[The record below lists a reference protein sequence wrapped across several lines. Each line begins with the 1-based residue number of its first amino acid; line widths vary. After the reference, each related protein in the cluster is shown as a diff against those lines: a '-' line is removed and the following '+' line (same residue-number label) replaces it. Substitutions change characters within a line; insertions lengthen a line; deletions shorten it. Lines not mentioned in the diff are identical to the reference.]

1 MSNNL
6 MNTYDRYQISFK
18 RGQGAWLE
26 DFDGNKY
33 LDFASGIAVNI
44 LGHNHQRL
52 NNALKERAD
61 DLWHVSNLYK
71 IPEQEEL
78 SKRLCNIS
86 FADKAFFCNS
96 GAEAV
101 EGAIKV
107 ARRYHFSKGNKK
119 RNDIITFEGS
129 FHGRTLG
136 TLAAS
141 ANNKHIEGFGPMP
154 EGFVSIPF
162 GDHELLKNNI
172 SSSTA
177 AILVEPIQGE
187 GGIRVIPQ
195 ECLRGIRVLCDEN
208 DILMV
213 VDEVQSGLYRTGKA
227 FAYEWSSIT
236 PDIMALAKGLGGGF
250 PIGAVLSTKEAAEGM
265 ISGSHGSTFG
275 GNPLACS
282 IANEVLK
289 IFEDE
294 KISENIADKSNK
306 LVSGLEEL
314 IKKHKNKIKDV
325 RGKGLMLGIE
335 CYIENSVVTK
345 KSLEAGLLLVNAGEN
360 VVRIMPPLN
369 ITDEDIDEF
378 FLRFN
383 KVLESLEN

>member
-1 MSNNL
+1 

-52 NNALKERAD
+52 NKALKERVD
-61 DLWHVSNLYK
+61 GLWHVSNLYK

-107 ARRYHFSKGNKK
+107 ARRYHFNKGNKK

-187 GGIRVIPQ
+187 GGIRVIPKD
-195 ECLRGIRVLCDEN
+195 CLRGIRVLCDEN

-250 PIGAVLSTKEAAEGM
+250 PIGAVLSTKKAAEGM

-294 KISENIADKSNK
+294 KISENITDKSNK

-314 IKKHKNKIKDV
+314 IKRHKNKIKDV

-369 ITDEDIDEF
+369 ITEEDIDEF

-383 KVLESLEN
+383 NALESLEN

>member
-1 MSNNL
+1 
-6 MNTYDRYQISFK
+6 MNTYDRYQVSFK

-52 NNALKERAD
+52 NNALKERVD
-61 DLWHVSNLYK
+61 GLWHVSNLYK

-187 GGIRVIPQ
+187 GGIRVIPK

-314 IKKHKNKIKDV
+314 IKRHKNKIKDV
-325 RGKGLMLGIE
+325 RGKGLMLGVE

-369 ITDEDIDEF
+369 ITEEDIDEF

-383 KVLESLEN
+383 NALESLEN

>member
-33 LDFASGIAVNI
+33 LDFASGMAVNI

-52 NNALKERAD
+52 NKALKERVD
-61 DLWHVSNLYK
+61 GLWHVSNLYK

-107 ARRYHFSKGNKK
+107 ARRDHFNTGNKK

-187 GGIRVIPQ
+187 GGIRVIPKD
-195 ECLRGIRVLCDEN
+195 CLRGIRVLCDEN

-250 PIGAVLSTKEAAEGM
+250 PIGAVLSTKKAAEGM

-294 KISENIADKSNK
+294 KISENITDKSNK

-314 IKKHKNKIKDV
+314 IKRHKNKIKDV

-369 ITDEDIDEF
+369 ITEEDIDEF

-383 KVLESLEN
+383 NALESLEN

>member
-1 MSNNL
+1 

-52 NNALKERAD
+52 NNALKERVD
-61 DLWHVSNLYK
+61 GLWHVSNLYK

-141 ANNKHIEGFGPMP
+141 SNKKHIEGFGPMP

-187 GGIRVIPQ
+187 GGIRVIPE

-294 KISENIADKSNK
+294 KISENITDKSNK

-314 IKKHKNKIKDV
+314 IKRHKNKIKDV

-335 CYIENSVVTK
+335 CYIENSILTE

-369 ITDEDIDEF
+369 ITEEDIDEF

-383 KVLESLEN
+383 NALESLEN

>member
-1 MSNNL
+1 

-33 LDFASGIAVNI
+33 LDFASGMAVNI

-52 NNALKERAD
+52 NKALKERVD
-61 DLWHVSNLYK
+61 GLWHVSNLYK

-86 FADKAFFCNS
+86 FADKVFFCNS

-107 ARRYHFSKGNKK
+107 ARRYHFNKGNKK

-187 GGIRVIPQ
+187 GGIRVIPKD
-195 ECLRGIRVLCDEN
+195 CLRGIRVLCDEN

-250 PIGAVLSTKEAAEGM
+250 PIGAVLSTKKASEGM

-294 KISENIADKSNK
+294 KISENITDKSNK

-314 IKKHKNKIKDV
+314 IKRHKNKIKDV

-369 ITDEDIDEF
+369 ITEEDIDEF

-383 KVLESLEN
+383 NALESLEN

>member
-1 MSNNL
+1 

-52 NNALKERAD
+52 NNALKERVD
-61 DLWHVSNLYK
+61 GLWHVSNLYK

-154 EGFVSIPF
+154 EGFVSIAF

-187 GGIRVIPQ
+187 GGIRVIPK

-227 FAYEWSSIT
+227 FAYEWSGIT

-306 LVSGLEEL
+306 LVAGLEEL
-314 IKKHKNKIKDV
+314 IKRHKNKIKDV
-325 RGKGLMLGIE
+325 RGKGLMLGVE

-369 ITDEDIDEF
+369 ITEEDIDEF

-383 KVLESLEN
+383 NALESLEN

>member
-1 MSNNL
+1 

-52 NNALKERAD
+52 NNALKEKAD

-107 ARRYHFSKGNKK
+107 ARRYHFSKGNQK
-119 RNDIITFEGS
+119 RNEIIAFEGS

-141 ANNKHIEGFGPMP
+141 SNNKHIEGFGPMP

-162 GDHELLKNNI
+162 GNHELLKNNI

-187 GGIRVIPQ
+187 GGIRVIPK

-250 PIGAVLSTKEAAEGM
+250 PIGAVLSTKESAEGM
-265 ISGSHGSTFG
+265 ISGTHGSTFG

-294 KISENIADKSNK
+294 KISENITDKSNK

-369 ITDEDIDEF
+369 ITEEDIDEF

-383 KVLESLEN
+383 KALESLEN

>member
-1 MSNNL
+1 

-33 LDFASGIAVNI
+33 LDFASGMAVNI

-52 NNALKERAD
+52 NKALKERVD
-61 DLWHVSNLYK
+61 GLWHVSNLYK

-107 ARRYHFSKGNKK
+107 ARRYHFNKGNKK

-187 GGIRVIPQ
+187 GGIRVIPKD
-195 ECLRGIRVLCDEN
+195 CLRGIRILCDEN

-250 PIGAVLSTKEAAEGM
+250 PIGAVLSTKKAAEGM

-294 KISENIADKSNK
+294 KISENITDKSNK

-314 IKKHKNKIKDV
+314 IKRHKNKIKDV

-369 ITDEDIDEF
+369 ITEEDIDEF

-383 KVLESLEN
+383 NALESLEN

>member
-1 MSNNL
+1 

-33 LDFASGIAVNI
+33 LDFASGMAVNI

-52 NNALKERAD
+52 NKALKERVD
-61 DLWHVSNLYK
+61 GLWHVSNLYK

-107 ARRYHFSKGNKK
+107 ARRYHFNKGNKK

-187 GGIRVIPQ
+187 GGIRVIPKD
-195 ECLRGIRVLCDEN
+195 CLRGIRVLCDEN

-250 PIGAVLSTKEAAEGM
+250 PIGAVLSTKKASEGM

-294 KISENIADKSNK
+294 KISENITDKSNK

-314 IKKHKNKIKDV
+314 IKRHKNKIKDV

-369 ITDEDIDEF
+369 ITEEDIDEF

-383 KVLESLEN
+383 NALESLEN

>member
-1 MSNNL
+1 

-52 NNALKERAD
+52 NNALKERVD
-61 DLWHVSNLYK
+61 GLWHVSNLYK

-187 GGIRVIPQ
+187 GGIRVIPK

-314 IKKHKNKIKDV
+314 IKRHKNKIKDV

-369 ITDEDIDEF
+369 ITEEDIDEF

-383 KVLESLEN
+383 NALESLEN

>member
-1 MSNNL
+1 

-52 NNALKERAD
+52 NNALKERVD
-61 DLWHVSNLYK
+61 GLWHVSNLYK

-187 GGIRVIPQ
+187 GGIRVIPK

-314 IKKHKNKIKDV
+314 IKRHKNKIKDV
-325 RGKGLMLGIE
+325 RGKGLMLGVE

-369 ITDEDIDEF
+369 ITEEDIDEF

-383 KVLESLEN
+383 NALESLEN

>member
-1 MSNNL
+1 

-52 NNALKERAD
+52 NNALKERVD
-61 DLWHVSNLYK
+61 GLWHVSNLYK

-187 GGIRVIPQ
+187 GGIRVIPK

-265 ISGSHGSTFG
+265 SSGSHGSTFG

-314 IKKHKNKIKDV
+314 IKRHKNKIKDV
-325 RGKGLMLGIE
+325 RGKGLMLGVE

-369 ITDEDIDEF
+369 ITEEDIDEF

-383 KVLESLEN
+383 NALESLEN

>member
-1 MSNNL
+1 

-52 NNALKERAD
+52 NNALKERVD
-61 DLWHVSNLYK
+61 GLWHVSNLYK

-119 RNDIITFEGS
+119 RNDIITFEGP

-187 GGIRVIPQ
+187 GGIRVIPK

-294 KISENIADKSNK
+294 KISENITDKSNK

-314 IKKHKNKIKDV
+314 IKRHKNKIKDV
-325 RGKGLMLGIE
+325 RGKGLMLGVE

-369 ITDEDIDEF
+369 ITEEDIDEF

-383 KVLESLEN
+383 NALESLEN

>member
-1 MSNNL
+1 

-18 RGQGAWLE
+18 RGQGSWLE

-52 NNALKERAD
+52 NNALKERVD
-61 DLWHVSNLYK
+61 GLWHVSNLYK

-141 ANNKHIEGFGPMP
+141 SNKKHIEGFGPMP

-187 GGIRVIPQ
+187 GGIRVIPE

-213 VDEVQSGLYRTGKA
+213 VDEVQSGLYRTGRA
-227 FAYEWSSIT
+227 FAYEWSNIT

-250 PIGAVLSTKEAAEGM
+250 PIGAVLSTKGVAEGM
-265 ISGSHGSTFG
+265 SSGSHGSTFG

-294 KISENIADKSNK
+294 KISENITDKSNK
-306 LVSGLEEL
+306 LVSGLEKL
-314 IKKHKNKIKDV
+314 IKRHKNKIKDV

-335 CYIENSVVTK
+335 CYIENSILTE

-369 ITDEDIDEF
+369 ITEEDIDEF

-383 KVLESLEN
+383 NALESLEN

>member
-1 MSNNL
+1 

-52 NNALKERAD
+52 NNALKERVD
-61 DLWHVSNLYK
+61 GLWHVSNLYK

-187 GGIRVIPQ
+187 GGIRVIPE

-227 FAYEWSSIT
+227 FAYEWSGIT

-314 IKKHKNKIKDV
+314 IKRHKNKIKDV

-335 CYIENSVVTK
+335 CYIENSILTE

-369 ITDEDIDEF
+369 ITEEDIDEF

-383 KVLESLEN
+383 NALESLEN

>member
-1 MSNNL
+1 

-52 NNALKERAD
+52 NNALKERVD
-61 DLWHVSNLYK
+61 GLWHVSNLYK

-187 GGIRVIPQ
+187 GGIRVIPK

-227 FAYEWSSIT
+227 FAYEWSGIT

-294 KISENIADKSNK
+294 KISENIANKSNK

-369 ITDEDIDEF
+369 ITEEDIDEF

-383 KVLESLEN
+383 NALESLEN

>member
-1 MSNNL
+1 

-86 FADKAFFCNS
+86 FGDKAFFCNS

-107 ARRYHFSKGNKK
+107 ARRYHFSKGHKK
-119 RNDIITFEGS
+119 RNEIIAFEGS

-141 ANNKHIEGFGPMP
+141 SNNKHIEGFGPMP

-162 GDHELLKNNI
+162 GNHELLKNNI

-250 PIGAVLSTKEAAEGM
+250 PIGAVLSTNEAAEGM

-289 IFEDE
+289 ILEDE
-294 KISENIADKSNK
+294 KISENITDKSNK

-369 ITDEDIDEF
+369 ITEEDIDEF

-383 KVLESLEN
+383 KALESLEN

>member
-1 MSNNL
+1 

-52 NNALKERAD
+52 NNALKERVD
-61 DLWHVSNLYK
+61 GLWHVSNLYK

-187 GGIRVIPQ
+187 GGIRVIPK

-213 VDEVQSGLYRTGKA
+213 VDEVQSGLYRTGKT

-314 IKKHKNKIKDV
+314 IKRHKNKIKDV

-335 CYIENSVVTK
+335 CYIENSILTE

-369 ITDEDIDEF
+369 ITEEDIDEF

-383 KVLESLEN
+383 NALESLEN

>member
-1 MSNNL
+1 

-33 LDFASGIAVNI
+33 LDFASGMAVNI

-52 NNALKERAD
+52 NKALKERVD
-61 DLWHVSNLYK
+61 GLWHVSNLYK

-86 FADKAFFCNS
+86 FADKVFFCNS

-107 ARRYHFSKGNKK
+107 ARRYHFNKGNKK

-187 GGIRVIPQ
+187 GGIRVIPKD
-195 ECLRGIRVLCDEN
+195 CLRGIRVLCDEN

-250 PIGAVLSTKEAAEGM
+250 PIGAVLSTKKAAEGM

-294 KISENIADKSNK
+294 KISENITDKSNK

-314 IKKHKNKIKDV
+314 IKRHKNKIKDV

-369 ITDEDIDEF
+369 ITEEDIDEF

-383 KVLESLEN
+383 NALESLEN

>member
-1 MSNNL
+1 

-52 NNALKERAD
+52 NNALKERVD
-61 DLWHVSNLYK
+61 GLWHVSNLYK

-187 GGIRVIPQ
+187 GGIRVIPK

-227 FAYEWSSIT
+227 FAYEWSGIT

-294 KISENIADKSNK
+294 KISENIANKSNK

-314 IKKHKNKIKDV
+314 IKRHKNKIKDV
-325 RGKGLMLGIE
+325 RGKGLMLGVE

-369 ITDEDIDEF
+369 ITEEDIDEF

-383 KVLESLEN
+383 NALESLEN

>member
-33 LDFASGIAVNI
+33 LDFASGMAVNI

-52 NNALKERAD
+52 NKALKERVD
-61 DLWHVSNLYK
+61 GLWHVSNLYK

-107 ARRYHFSKGNKK
+107 ARRYHFNKGNKK

-187 GGIRVIPQ
+187 GGIRVIPKD
-195 ECLRGIRVLCDEN
+195 CLRGIRVLCDEN

-250 PIGAVLSTKEAAEGM
+250 PIGAVLSTKKAAEGM

-294 KISENIADKSNK
+294 KISENITDKSNK

-314 IKKHKNKIKDV
+314 IKRHKNKIKDV

-369 ITDEDIDEF
+369 ITEEDIDEF

-383 KVLESLEN
+383 NALESLEN

>member
-1 MSNNL
+1 

-52 NNALKERAD
+52 NNVLKERVD
-61 DLWHVSNLYK
+61 GLWHVSNLYK

-187 GGIRVIPQ
+187 GGIRVIPK

-314 IKKHKNKIKDV
+314 IKRHKNKIKDV
-325 RGKGLMLGIE
+325 RGKGLMLGVE

-369 ITDEDIDEF
+369 ITEEDIDEF

-383 KVLESLEN
+383 NALESLEN

>member
-1 MSNNL
+1 

-52 NNALKERAD
+52 NNALKEKAD

-107 ARRYHFSKGNKK
+107 ARRYHFSKGNQK
-119 RNDIITFEGS
+119 RNEIIAFEGS

-141 ANNKHIEGFGPMP
+141 SNNKHIEGFGPMP

-162 GDHELLKNNI
+162 GNHELLKNNI

-187 GGIRVIPQ
+187 GGIRVIPK

-250 PIGAVLSTKEAAEGM
+250 PIGAVLSTKESAEGM
-265 ISGSHGSTFG
+265 ISGTHGSTFG

-294 KISENIADKSNK
+294 KISENITDKSNK

-325 RGKGLMLGIE
+325 RGKGLMLGVE

-369 ITDEDIDEF
+369 ITEEDIDEF

-383 KVLESLEN
+383 KALESLEN

>member
-1 MSNNL
+1 

-52 NNALKERAD
+52 NNALKERID
-61 DLWHVSNLYK
+61 GLWHISNLYK

-187 GGIRVIPQ
+187 GGIRVIPK

-227 FAYEWSSIT
+227 FAYEWSGIT

-314 IKKHKNKIKDV
+314 IKRHKNKIKDV
-325 RGKGLMLGIE
+325 RGKGLMLGVE

-369 ITDEDIDEF
+369 ITEEDIDEF

-383 KVLESLEN
+383 NALESLEN

>member
-1 MSNNL
+1 

-52 NNALKERAD
+52 NNALKERVD
-61 DLWHVSNLYK
+61 GLWHVSNLYK

-187 GGIRVIPQ
+187 GGIRVIPK

-227 FAYEWSSIT
+227 FAYEWSGIT

-294 KISENIADKSNK
+294 KISENITDKSNK

-314 IKKHKNKIKDV
+314 IKRHKNKIKDV
-325 RGKGLMLGIE
+325 RGKGLMLGVE

-369 ITDEDIDEF
+369 ITEEDIDEF

-383 KVLESLEN
+383 NALESLEN

>member
-1 MSNNL
+1 

-52 NNALKERAD
+52 NNALKERVD
-61 DLWHVSNLYK
+61 GLWHVSNLYK

-187 GGIRVIPQ
+187 GGIRVIPK

-294 KISENIADKSNK
+294 KISENITDKSNK

-314 IKKHKNKIKDV
+314 IKRHKNKIKDV
-325 RGKGLMLGIE
+325 RGKGLMLGVE

-369 ITDEDIDEF
+369 ITEEDIDEF

-383 KVLESLEN
+383 NALESLEN

>member
-1 MSNNL
+1 

-52 NNALKERAD
+52 NNALKERVD
-61 DLWHVSNLYK
+61 GLWHVSNLYK

-141 ANNKHIEGFGPMP
+141 SNNKHIEGFGPMP

-187 GGIRVIPQ
+187 GGIRVIPK

-294 KISENIADKSNK
+294 KISENITDKSNK

-314 IKKHKNKIKDV
+314 IKRHKNKIKDV

-369 ITDEDIDEF
+369 ITEEDIDEF

-383 KVLESLEN
+383 NALESLEN

>member
-1 MSNNL
+1 

-52 NNALKERAD
+52 NKALKERVD
-61 DLWHVSNLYK
+61 GLWHVSNLYK

-107 ARRYHFSKGNKK
+107 ARRYHFNKGNKK

-187 GGIRVIPQ
+187 GGIRVIPKD
-195 ECLRGIRVLCDEN
+195 CLRGIRVLCDEN

-250 PIGAVLSTKEAAEGM
+250 PIGAVLSTKKAAEGM

-314 IKKHKNKIKDV
+314 IKRHKNKIKDV

-369 ITDEDIDEF
+369 ITEEDIDEF

-383 KVLESLEN
+383 NALESLEN

>member
-1 MSNNL
+1 

-52 NNALKERAD
+52 NNALKERVD
-61 DLWHVSNLYK
+61 GLWHVSNLYK

-136 TLAAS
+136 ALAAS

-187 GGIRVIPQ
+187 GGIRVIPK

-314 IKKHKNKIKDV
+314 IKRHKNKIKDV
-325 RGKGLMLGIE
+325 RGKGLMLGVE

-369 ITDEDIDEF
+369 ITEEDIDEF

-383 KVLESLEN
+383 NALESLEN

>member
-1 MSNNL
+1 

-26 DFDGNKY
+26 DFEGNKY

-52 NNALKERAD
+52 NNALKERVD
-61 DLWHVSNLYK
+61 GLWHVSNLYK

-187 GGIRVIPQ
+187 GGIRVIPK

-294 KISENIADKSNK
+294 KISENITDKSNK

-314 IKKHKNKIKDV
+314 IKRHKNKIKDV
-325 RGKGLMLGIE
+325 RGKGLMLGVE

-369 ITDEDIDEF
+369 ITEEDIDEF

-383 KVLESLEN
+383 NALESLEN

>member
-1 MSNNL
+1 
-6 MNTYDRYQISFK
+6 
-18 RGQGAWLE
+18 
-26 DFDGNKY
+26 
-33 LDFASGIAVNI
+33 
-44 LGHNHQRL
+44 
-52 NNALKERAD
+52 
-61 DLWHVSNLYK
+61 
-71 IPEQEEL
+71 
-78 SKRLCNIS
+78 
-86 FADKAFFCNS
+86 
-96 GAEAV
+96 
-101 EGAIKV
+101 
-107 ARRYHFSKGNKK
+107 
-119 RNDIITFEGS
+119 
-129 FHGRTLG
+129 
-136 TLAAS
+136 
-141 ANNKHIEGFGPMP
+141 MP

-187 GGIRVIPQ
+187 GGIRVIPKD
-195 ECLRGIRVLCDEN
+195 CLRGIRVLCDEN

-250 PIGAVLSTKEAAEGM
+250 PIGAVLSTKKAAEGM

-294 KISENIADKSNK
+294 KISENITDKSNK

-314 IKKHKNKIKDV
+314 IKRHKNKIKDV

-335 CYIENSVVTK
+335 CYIEYSVVTK

-369 ITDEDIDEF
+369 ITEEDIDEF

-383 KVLESLEN
+383 NALESLEN

>member
-1 MSNNL
+1 

-52 NNALKERAD
+52 NNALKERVD
-61 DLWHVSNLYK
+61 GLWHVSNLYK

-86 FADKAFFCNS
+86 FADKVFFCNS

-187 GGIRVIPQ
+187 GGIRVIPK

-314 IKKHKNKIKDV
+314 IKRHKNKIKDV
-325 RGKGLMLGIE
+325 RGKGLMLGVE

-369 ITDEDIDEF
+369 ITEEDIDEF

-383 KVLESLEN
+383 NALESLEN

>member
-101 EGAIKV
+101 EGAVKV

-119 RNDIITFEGS
+119 RNEIIAFEGS

-141 ANNKHIEGFGPMP
+141 SNNKHIEGFGPMP

-250 PIGAVLSTKEAAEGM
+250 PIGAVLSTNEAAEGM

-289 IFEDE
+289 ILEDE
-294 KISENIADKSNK
+294 KISENITDKSNK
-306 LVSGLEEL
+306 LLSGLEEL

-369 ITDEDIDEF
+369 ITDEDIDGF

>member
-1 MSNNL
+1 

-52 NNALKERAD
+52 NKALKERVD
-61 DLWHVSNLYK
+61 GLWHVSNLYK

-107 ARRYHFSKGNKK
+107 ARRYHFNKGNKK

-187 GGIRVIPQ
+187 GGIRVIPKD
-195 ECLRGIRVLCDEN
+195 CLRGIRVLCDEN

-250 PIGAVLSTKEAAEGM
+250 PIGAVLSTKKASEGM

-294 KISENIADKSNK
+294 KISENITDKSNK

-314 IKKHKNKIKDV
+314 IKRHKNKIKDV

-369 ITDEDIDEF
+369 ITEEDIDEF

-383 KVLESLEN
+383 NALESLEN

>member
-1 MSNNL
+1 

-52 NNALKERAD
+52 NNALKEKVD
-61 DLWHVSNLYK
+61 GLWHVSNLYK

-136 TLAAS
+136 ALAAS

-187 GGIRVIPQ
+187 GGIRVIPK

-294 KISENIADKSNK
+294 KISENITDKSNK

-314 IKKHKNKIKDV
+314 IKRHKNKIKDV
-325 RGKGLMLGIE
+325 RGKGLMLGVE

-369 ITDEDIDEF
+369 ITEEDIDEF

-383 KVLESLEN
+383 NALESLEN

>member
-1 MSNNL
+1 

-18 RGQGAWLE
+18 RGQGSWLE

-52 NNALKERAD
+52 NKALKERVD
-61 DLWHVSNLYK
+61 GLWHVSNLYK

-141 ANNKHIEGFGPMP
+141 SNKKHIEGFGPMP

-187 GGIRVIPQ
+187 GGIRVIPK

-294 KISENIADKSNK
+294 KISENIANKSNK

-314 IKKHKNKIKDV
+314 IKRHKNKIKDV

-369 ITDEDIDEF
+369 ITEEDIDEF

-383 KVLESLEN
+383 NALESLEN

>member
-1 MSNNL
+1 

-52 NNALKERAD
+52 NNALKERVD
-61 DLWHVSNLYK
+61 GLWHVSNLYK

-86 FADKAFFCNS
+86 FADKVFFCNS

-187 GGIRVIPQ
+187 GGIRVIPK

-227 FAYEWSSIT
+227 FAYEWSGIT

-265 ISGSHGSTFG
+265 SSGSHGSTFG

-306 LVSGLEEL
+306 LVAGLEEL
-314 IKKHKNKIKDV
+314 IKRHKNKIKDV
-325 RGKGLMLGIE
+325 RGKGLMLGVE

-369 ITDEDIDEF
+369 ITEEDIDEF

-383 KVLESLEN
+383 NALESLEN

>member
-52 NNALKERAD
+52 NNALKERVD
-61 DLWHVSNLYK
+61 GLWHVSNLYK

-187 GGIRVIPQ
+187 GGIRVIPK

-314 IKKHKNKIKDV
+314 IKRHKNKIKDV

-335 CYIENSVVTK
+335 CYIENSILTE

-369 ITDEDIDEF
+369 ITEEDIDEF

-383 KVLESLEN
+383 NALESLEN